1 MTGGQS
7 FDDTAS
13 RKLEAVYQTPDII
26 AQRHRTLAALE
37 LREGEHVLDIGA
49 GPALLVADMAA
60 VVGPSG
66 HVTGLEVSDSML
78 GVARRRCTSLPTADR
93 ITLVN
98 GDAAAL
104 PFPDASF
111 DAATSTQVYEYVPDV
126 DQALAE
132 LYRVLR
138 PGGRAL
144 VLDTDW
150 ASIVWNTTDQPR
162 MDRVLAAWVERF
174 ADPHLPRSLSRRLRD
189 AGFHIRSRQTLAL
202 LNPEYD
208 PNTYSLTSASV
219 IADYLIGRGDLTP
232 DEAQA
237 WQQDLVQMGAEGR
250 YFFSLNRYLF
260 LADKPA
266 AADDATELRPIR

>member
-1 MTGGQS
+1 MSGGQS

-13 RKLEAVYQTPDII
+13 RRLEAVYQTPDVI
-26 AQRHRTLAALE
+26 AQRHRTLTALE
-37 LREGEHVLDIGA
+37 PREGEHILDVGA
-49 GPALLVADMAA
+49 GPGLLIADLAA

-66 HVTGLEVSDSML
+66 HVTGLEISDSML
-78 GVARRRCTSLPTADR
+78 ASARRRFASSAIADR
-93 ITLVN
+93 VTLVN

-126 DQALAE
+126 DQTLAE

-144 VLDTDW
+144 LLDTDW
-150 ASIVWNTTDQPR
+150 ASIVWNTTDQAR

-189 AGFHIRSRQTLAL
+189 AGFHIRRRDVLAL

-208 PNTYSLTSASV
+208 PNTYSVTNASI
-219 IADYLIGRGDLTP
+219 IADYVTSRGGLAGDKV
-232 DEAQA
+232 QA
-237 WQQDLVQMGAEGR
+237 WQEDLAQLGAEGR
-250 YFFSLNRYLF
+250 YFFSLNRYVF
-260 LADKPA
+260 LADKPG
-266 AADDATELRPIR
+266 

>member
-1 MTGGQS
+1 MSGGQS

-13 RKLEAVYQTPDII
+13 RRLEAVYQTPDVI
-26 AQRHRTLAALE
+26 AQRHRTLTALE
-37 LREGEHVLDIGA
+37 PREGERILDIGA
-49 GPALLVADMAA
+49 GPGLLIADMAA

-66 HVTGLEVSDSML
+66 HVTGVEISDSML
-78 GVARRRCTSLPTADR
+78 AVARRRFASSAIADR
-93 ITLVN
+93 ITLVK

-132 LYRVLR
+132 LYRVLH

-144 VLDTDW
+144 ILDTDW
-150 ASIVWNTTDQPR
+150 ASIVWNTTDQAR
-162 MDRVLAAWVERF
+162 MDRVLATWVERF

-189 AGFHIRSRQTLAL
+189 AGFHIRRRDALAL

-208 PNTYSLTSASV
+208 PNTYSVTNASI
-219 IADYLIGRGDLTP
+219 IADFVAGRGGLAR
-232 DEAQA
+232 DEVQA
-237 WQQDLVQMGAEGR
+237 WQQDLTQLGAEGR
-250 YFFSLNRYLF
+250 YFFSLNRYVF
-260 LADKPA
+260 LADKPG
-266 AADDATELRPIR
+266 

>member
-7 FDDTAS
+7 FDDAAS
-13 RKLEAVYQTPDII
+13 RKVEAVYQTPDVI
-26 AQRHRTLAALE
+26 AQRHRTLTALE
-37 LREGEHVLDIGA
+37 PREGEHILDIGA
-49 GPALLVADMAA
+49 GPGLLIADMAA
-60 VVGPSG
+60 IVGPEG
-66 HVTGLEVSDSML
+66 HVTGLEISDGML
-78 GVARRRCTSLPTADR
+78 AVARRRFASMPIADR
-93 ITLVN
+93 ITLVK
-98 GDAAAL
+98 GDAVAL

-132 LYRVLR
+132 LHRVLR

-144 VLDTDW
+144 ILDTDW
-150 ASIVWNTTDQPR
+150 ASIVWNTTDQAR
-162 MDRVLAAWVERF
+162 MDRVLAAWVDRF

-189 AGFHIRSRQTLAL
+189 AGFYIRRRYTMPL

-208 PNTYSLTSASV
+208 PNTYSVTNAS
-219 IADYLIGRGDLTP
+219 IMADFVTGRHSLTP
-232 DEAQA
+232 DEVQA
-237 WQQDLVQMGAEGR
+237 WHQDLVQLGGEGR

-266 AADDATELRPIR
+266 TT

>member
-13 RKLEAVYQTPDII
+13 RKLEAVYQTPDVI
-26 AQRHRTLAALE
+26 AQRHRTLTALE
-37 LREGEHVLDIGA
+37 AREGEHILDVGA
-49 GPALLVADMAA
+49 GPGLLIADMAA
-60 VVGPSG
+60 VVGPGG
-66 HVTGLEVSDSML
+66 HVTGLEISDSML
-78 GVARRRCTSLPTADR
+78 AVAHRRFASSAIADR
-93 ITLVN
+93 VTLVK

-144 VLDTDW
+144 ILDTDW

-174 ADPHLPRSLSRRLRD
+174 ADPHLPRSLSRSLRD
-189 AGFHIRSRQTLAL
+189 AGFRIHRRDVLAL
-202 LNPEYD
+202 LNPEHD
-208 PNTYSLTSASV
+208 PNTYSVTNAS
-219 IADYLIGRGDLTP
+219 IMADFVTGRHDLTP
-232 DEAQA
+232 DEVQA
-237 WQQDLVQMGAEGR
+237 WQRDLAQLGDEGR

-260 LADKPA
+260 LADKPSTA
-266 AADDATELRPIR
+266 

>member
-1 MTGGQS
+1 MSGGQS
-7 FDDTAS
+7 FDDPAS
-13 RKLEAVYQTPDII
+13 RKLEAVYQTPNVI
-26 AQRHRTLAALE
+26 AQRHRTLTALE
-37 LREGEHVLDIGA
+37 PREGEHLLDIGA
-49 GPALLVADMAA
+49 GPGLLIADMAA
-60 VVGPSG
+60 VVGPRG
-66 HVTGLEVSDSML
+66 HVIGLEISDSML
-78 GVARRRCTSLPTADR
+78 ALARRRFASSTIADR
-93 ITLVN
+93 ITLVE

-111 DAATSTQVYEYVPDV
+111 DAATSTQVYEYLPDV

-144 VLDTDW
+144 ILDTDW
-150 ASIVWNTTDQPR
+150 ASIVWNTTDEPR

-189 AGFHIRSRQTLAL
+189 AGFRIRRRDVLAL

-208 PNTYSLTSASV
+208 PNAYSVANASI
-219 IADYLIGRGDLTP
+219 IADYVTGRGGLTP
-232 DEAQA
+232 DEVQA
-237 WQQDLVQMGAEGR
+237 WQRDLAQLGAEGR

-266 AADDATELRPIR
+266 TM